1 MYELFGGETLLRW
14 QKIWWCESKP
24 TEIMITHNL
33 TTLPTQLRDVA
44 QFDVISNDGT
54 FPEKEELPLSL
65 LNWKY
70 GSGNGCV
77 NNQDKYFQD
86 GWK

>member
-1 MYELFGGETLLRW
+1 MMT
-14 QKIWWCESKP
+14 
-24 TEIMITHNL
+24 TH
-33 TTLPTQLRDVA
+33 PDSGDVA
-44 QFDVISNDGT
+44 QFDVISNDET

-77 NNQDKYFQD
+77 INQDKYFQD